1 MMGIFK
7 SNENNRGIFIQKID
21 DCIPKYMLTSLHLCM
36 YRRKAWQNRKF
47 LILGPMIN
55 KLNGSPIIRYTLL
68 HRTNMDA

>member
-1 MMGIFK
+1 MMGIMK
-7 SNENNRGIFIQKID
+7 GTENNRSIYIQKID
-21 DCIPKYMLTSLHLCM
+21 NCIPRYILTSLHLCM
-36 YRRKAWQNRKF
+36 HRRKAWQNRKF